1 MKHDFF
7 HFRLFARVEMGRVR
21 IQAPSQEESDDL
33 NLHMNTY
40 KYTMDLLIQY
50 TTDVKFV
57 FMYIKLKSNK
67 SMDQVGL
74 KKKVVLLNQG

>member
-1 MKHDFF
+1 MNHDFF

-21 IQAPSQEESDDL
+21 IQVPSQEESDDL
-33 NLHMNTY
+33 NLYMNTY